1 MNKRVPA
8 TICLASWW
16 VGAVALAQAA
26 AIGPGDVRLWAASC
40 AACHGPHGKAEGAG
54 MYLAGVPADKLYKRL
69 LEFKQGTRAATIMH
83 QHAKGYS
90 DPELQA
96 LAEHFSKIK

>member
-1 MNKRVPA
+1 MDRRVPVVM
-8 TICLASWW
+8 CLAAWW
-16 VGAVALAQAA
+16 VGAAAMAQAA
-26 AIGPGDVRLWAASC
+26 AISPSDVRLWAASC

-54 MYLAGVPADKLYKRL
+54 MYLAGVSYDKLYKRL
-69 LEFKQGTRAATIMH
+69 LEFKQGTRHATIMH